1 MDAEHHFIIVHEVT
15 NIGKD
20 RTQLW
25 AMRQKARDQ
34 LACEELTALADGGH
48 YNGKEVLGCKGT
60 GVLPCVPRIQNSGD
74 TKRGLFIGQD
84 FASDAGHDHYTY
96 PVLALMKALA
106 ARCPW
111 PAGASSRCTC
121 TMAVATG
128 NSTSG
133 FSHCPADSDDTL
145 SFTKVCLRRESR
157 PKRYLRFVPIA
168 LTELA
173 LSLAEAAM
181 RPCLMKFGALRPAC
195 GRRRSKGAVSS
206 LQFGSETGV
215 RRQAASPDGPARAR
229 SSFGLAR
236 AQPPL

>member
-145 SFTKVCLRRESR
+145 SFTKVCLRRE
-157 PKRYLRFVPIA
+157 IA
-168 LTELA
+168 L
-173 LSLAEAAM
+173 
-181 RPCLMKFGALRPAC
+181 
-195 GRRRSKGAVSS
+195 
-206 LQFGSETGV
+206 
-215 RRQAASPDGPARAR
+215 
-229 SSFGLAR
+229 
-236 AQPPL
+236 